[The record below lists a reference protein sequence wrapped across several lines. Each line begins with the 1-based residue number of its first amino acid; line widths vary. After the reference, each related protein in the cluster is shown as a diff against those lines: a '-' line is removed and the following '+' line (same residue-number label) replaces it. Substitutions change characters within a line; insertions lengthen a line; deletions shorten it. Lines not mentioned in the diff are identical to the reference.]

1 MKINNYLMGD
11 QVSGYKQF
19 YEKHAK
25 KVTKCPITAQE
36 GQPLPGNPLVWYV
49 EYKDQRGQTKISRWS
64 YTTGRT
70 VSPSAEDTNVV

>member
-19 YEKHAK
+19 YKKHAK
-25 KVTKCPITAQE
+25 KVTRCPTTARE
-36 GQPLPGNPLVWYV
+36 GQPLPGNPLVWFV
-49 EYKDQRGQTKISRWS
+49 EYKDQRGHKKISRWS
-64 YTTGRT
+64 YATGRA

>member
-19 YEKHAK
+19 YAQHAK

-36 GQPLPGNPLVWYV
+36 GQPLPGNPLVWFV
-49 EYKDQRGQTKISRWS
+49 EYKDQRGQKKISRWS
-64 YTTGRT
+64 YATGRT
-70 VSPSAEDTNVV
+70 VSPSAEDMNVV